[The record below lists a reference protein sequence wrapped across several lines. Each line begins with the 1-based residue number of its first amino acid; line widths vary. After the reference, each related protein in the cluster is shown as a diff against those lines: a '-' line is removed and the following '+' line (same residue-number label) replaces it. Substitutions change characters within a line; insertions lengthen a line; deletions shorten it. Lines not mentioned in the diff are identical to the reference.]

1 MEGSN
6 EHYKL
11 TVGEF
16 TGNAGDSFAYHNKMA
31 FSTEDMD
38 NDLHERH
45 CAAENKVKHT
55 RNLVEMVI
63 CPREVLVVHS
73 ARLRHC
79 RPPVT
84 SVGHK
89 SL

>member
-55 RNLVEMVI
+55 RNGNL
-63 CPREVLVVHS
+63 S
-73 ARLRHC
+73 
-79 RPPVT
+79 T
-84 SVGHK
+84 
-89 SL
+89 